1 MADENLVQEE
11 GLMSSVPSEEP
22 KAPDPSET
30 SVPHK
35 EEEKPQEVET
45 KEDVVDSP
53 PNPVELQAVEK
64 KGLMAREGM

>member
-11 GLMSSVPSEEP
+11 GLMSSVSSEEP

-35 EEEKPQEVET
+35 EEEKPQAQE
-45 KEDVVDSP
+45 SI
-53 PNPVELQAVEK
+53 
-64 KGLMAREGM
+64 